1 MEIKKHGSGLAPDL
15 LRNHRDDSGCL
26 IVPESMPEATMGKAK
41 CVSAQQFRLISRG
54 VASNKCSEDE
64 LAGFPYYGC
73 CVFFSGRKRGGS

>member
-1 MEIKKHGSGLAPDL
+1 MLNSDGVGPMEIKKHGSGLAPDL

-54 VASNKCSEDE
+54 
-64 LAGFPYYGC
+64 
-73 CVFFSGRKRGGS
+73 GRFKQVQ